1 LAQAA
6 ALGYRFNLGIETEF
20 FIVKDTADGFG
31 PVSDRDTLPKAAY
44 AIPTVLDNYKILD
57 TIVSAMNGLGWDVY
71 SFDHED
77 AQGQFETDFAY
88 CDALKMADRLT
99 LFSWPGLF

>member
-6 ALGYRFNLGIETEF
+6 ALCYRFN
-20 FIVKDTADGFG
+20 
-31 PVSDRDTLPKAAY
+31 
-44 AIPTVLDNYKILD
+44 
-57 TIVSAMNGLGWDVY
+57 LGWDVY